1 MEEKKMTKKEYF
13 TMLKDIVR
21 GENTDLTAEQSDLLD
36 FLDKQ
41 ITLIDSKAEKA
52 KERAAEK
59 RAAGDELRAVVQS
72 VLVTDHFQTV
82 DTITSQIQG
91 EDVTKQKIVAR
102 LTQLVKDGLAEKTDV
117 KTEDGRSVKAYKL
130 AE

>member
-1 MEEKKMTKKEYF
+1 MEEKKTTKKEYF

-72 VLVTDHFQTV
+72 TLVADHFQTV
-82 DTITSQIQG
+82 DTITSQIEG

>member
-1 MEEKKMTKKEYF
+1 MEEKKTTKKEYF

-21 GENTDLTAEQSDLLD
+21 GENIDLTTEQSDLLD

-41 ITLIDSKAEKA
+41 IALIDSKAEKA

-82 DTITSQIQG
+82 DTITSQIEG